1 MKTQLFSWA
10 SVCLLSISL
19 ASVFNGCVKREFDA
33 PPVEE
38 LPSLSATHTLAD
50 IIGRH
55 TIGGTATQIADSVIL
70 AGIVTADDRSGNFY
84 KNIVIQDA
92 TAGIQIRVD
101 ATSVFNNYPIGRQVF
116 IKAKGL
122 YIGDYNGVPQISGN
136 AAGDGIAEALLP
148 TYLVGGQ
155 RGMTVVPTTKT
166 IATITNAD
174 INKLIILDSVQFAAA
189 DQAQPYANGV
199 AHTSMNRTIE
209 SCDGAT
215 VILRSSGY
223 AEFANESTPTG
234 RGSVVAVVGDFNGTK
249 QLYIRE
255 LTDLS
260 MSAGRCGANATPMTI
275 ADLRAAYTGTSIKA
289 PAGMISGIVISD
301 KNAGNMDSKNLV
313 LQNAQS
319 GITVR
324 FDAIHA
330 ANLGDSISIVIGNDS
345 LKEYNGLL
353 QVYATLSNMTVI
365 STGNVVAPRVTTAS
379 ALAANANAWES
390 TLVQVQNASVSG
402 GSTFSGNRTLT
413 DATGTVTLYTRSAAN
428 FASSNVPSGT
438 VAVTGILSDFSGN
451 QLLMRNINDITGG
464 TLVTYLF
471 EETFSSATA
480 NAAIALSGWT
490 NAAVQGTAV
499 WQGKVY
505 SNNYYAQMSAYQTAQ
520 TAVESWLVT
529 PAINLTSNTFLSFE
543 TARAFTPAATLSV
556 YISTNFSGNVATAT
570 WTQLTA
576 TVAQVSD
583 TQYTFI
589 PSGDVDLSAYT
600 GQNVYIGF
608 KYLGGDPS
616 GTMTYQVDNVR
627 VRVQ

>member
-1 MKTQLFSWA
+1 MKTQIFSWA

-38 LPSLSATHTLAD
+38 LPSLAATHTLAD
-50 IIGRH
+50 IISRH

-148 TYLVGGQ
+148 SYLVGGQ
-155 RGMTVVPTTKT
+155 RGMTVVPTPKT
-166 IATITNAD
+166 IATITDAD
-174 INKLIILDSVQFAAA
+174 INTLIRLDSVQFAAA

-199 AHTSMNRTIE
+199 AHTSMNRNIE

-223 AEFANESTPTG
+223 AEFANQSTPTG
-234 RGSVVAVVGDFNGTK
+234 KGSIIAVVGAFNSTK

-255 LTDLS
+255 LTDVD
-260 MSAGRCGANATPMTI
+260 MSASRCGASANPMTI
-275 ADLRAAYTGTSIKA
+275 TDLRAAYQGTSIKA
-289 PAGMISGIVISD
+289 PAALISGIVISD
-301 KNAGNMDSKNLV
+301 KNAGNMDAKNLV
-313 LQNAQS
+313 IQNGQS

-324 FDAIHA
+324 FDAAHT
-330 ANLGDSISIVIGNDS
+330 ANLGDSVSLVIGNDS
-345 LKEYNGLL
+345 LKQYNGLL
-353 QVYATLSNMTVI
+353 QVYATVANLTVI
-365 STGNVVAPRVTTAS
+365 STGNVVAPRVTTTS
-379 ALAANANAWES
+379 ALAANADAWES
-390 TLVQVQNASVSG
+390 TLVQIQNATVASG
-402 GSTFSGNRTLT
+402 TFSGNHTVT
-413 DATGTVTLYTRSAAN
+413 DATGTVTLYTRTAAN
-428 FASSNVPSGT
+428 FASSNIPSGT

-451 QLLMRNINDITGG
+451 QLLMRNISDITGG
-464 TLVTYLF
+464 VLVTYLF
-471 EETFSSATA
+471 EETFSSVT
-480 NAAIALSGWT
+480 T
-490 NAAVQGTAV
+490 NAAVALAGWTNTAV
-499 WQGKVY
+499 QGSTLWQGKVY

-520 TAVESWLVT
+520 TAVETWLVT
-529 PAINLTSNTFLSFE
+529 PAINLTGAAYLSFE
-543 TARAFTPAATLSV
+543 TARAFTPASTLTA
-556 YISTNFSGNVATAT
+556 YISTNFTGNVSTAT
-570 WTQLTA
+570 WTQLNA
-576 TVAQVSD
+576 TIAQSSS

-589 PSGDVDLSAYT
+589 PSGDIDLSAYT
-600 GQNVYIGF
+600 GQNVYVAF

-627 VRVQ
+627 VRLQ